1 MLVAGLLFAAVG
13 AFGKIAANEF
23 SSFELAAYRS
33 LIGVV
38 LIGGAIIGRASAQH
52 SVQNTALHHTI
63 FRQFASSQWRDH
75 LWRSSLGSVS
85 LFGYFYALTHLPLA
99 TAVTL
104 NYTSPLFLA
113 ILSTFLLR
121 AHFKPMLLFSICI
134 GFIGI
139 ALLLRPTFA
148 GASALAAI
156 IGLLSGFFAASAYIN
171 VRKLGDA
178 GEPEWRV
185 VFYFSL
191 ISCVLGFAIHRMFY
205 GAFSALTTANWFNLA
220 LMGLAATFAQLAMT
234 RAYHA
239 GNPLVVGSFA
249 YSTVVFS
256 AVIGVVFFQEVLPPI
271 SFVGIS
277 IIIAAGLLAKK
288 SETKKSPN

>member
-1 MLVAGLLFAAVG
+1 MTSSWMLVAGFLFAAVG
-13 AFGKIAANEF
+13 AFGKFAANEF

-38 LIGGAIIGRASAQH
+38 LIGGVIVGRALIQRTQRQAI
-52 SVQNTALHHTI
+52 V
-63 FRQFASSQWRDH
+63 RQFASSQWRDH
-75 LWRSSLGSVS
+75 AWRGALGSAS

-113 ILSTFLLR
+113 VLSTFLLR
-121 AHFKPMLLFSICI
+121 AHFKPMLLASICI
-134 GFIGI
+134 GFCGI
-139 ALLLRPTFA
+139 ALLLRPSFA
-148 GASALAAI
+148 GTSAVASI
-156 IGLLSGFFAASAYIN
+156 VGLLSGFFAASAYIN
-171 VRKLGDA
+171 VRKLGNA

-191 ISCVLGFAIHRMFY
+191 ISCVLGFAIHRLFY
-205 GAFSALTTANWFNLA
+205 GAFSALTMGNWFNLL
-220 LMGLAATFAQLAMT
+220 LMGLAATLAQLAMT

-256 AVIGVVFFQEVLPPI
+256 AIIGVVFFQEVLPPI
-271 SFVGIS
+271 SFIGIS

-288 SETKKSPN
+288 SEAKKLPT

>member
-1 MLVAGLLFAAVG
+1 MTSSWMLVAGFLFAAVG
-13 AFGKIAANEF
+13 AFGKIAASEF

-33 LIGVV
+33 LVGIV
-38 LIGGAIIGRASAQH
+38 LIGGVIIGRAIGRGH
-52 SVQNTALHHTI
+52 SIAH
-63 FRQFASSQWRDH
+63 QFASLQWRDH
-75 LWRSSLGSVS
+75 LWRGALGSAS

-113 ILSTFLLR
+113 VLSTFLLR
-121 AHFKPMLLFSICI
+121 AHFKPMLLASICI
-134 GFIGI
+134 GFCGI

-148 GASALAAI
+148 GTSAVASVV
-156 IGLLSGFFAASAYIN
+156 GLLSGLCAAAAYIN

-185 VFYFSL
+185 VFYFSV
-191 ISCVLGFAIHRMFY
+191 ISCVLGFAIHRIFY
-205 GAFSALTTANWFNLA
+205 GAFSGLTAGNWLNLA
-220 LMGLAATFAQLAMT
+220 FMGLAATLAQLAMT

-256 AVIGVVFFQEVLPPI
+256 AIIGVVFFHELLPPI
-271 SFVGIS
+271 SFIGIS

-288 SETKKSPN
+288 SEAKKVT

>member
-1 MLVAGLLFAAVG
+1 MTSSWMLVAGFLFAAVG
-13 AFGKIAANEF
+13 AFGKIAASDF

-33 LIGVV
+33 LVGVV
-38 LIGGAIIGRASAQH
+38 LIGSFVIAKASK
-52 SVQNTALHHTI
+52 QNKPLLKE
-63 FRQFASSQWRDH
+63 FSSSQWRDH
-75 LWRSSLGSVS
+75 AWRGSLGSVS

-113 ILSTFLLR
+113 VLSTFLLR
-121 AHFKPMLLFSICI
+121 AHFKPMLLFSICV
-134 GFIGI
+134 GFCGI
-139 ALLLRPTFA
+139 ALLLRPTFV
-148 GASALAAI
+148 GTSAIAAI
-156 IGLLSGFFAASAYIN
+156 VGLLSGFFAASAYIN

-191 ISCVLGFAIHRMFY
+191 ISCVLGFAIHGIFY
-205 GAFSALTTANWFNLA
+205 GAFHVITSTNWLNL
-220 LMGLAATFAQLAMT
+220 LYMGLAATLAQLAMT

-256 AVIGVVFFQEVLPPI
+256 AIIGVVFFNEILPVI
-271 SFVGIS
+271 SVVGIG
-277 IIIAAGLLAKK
+277 IIIAAGILAKK
-288 SETKKSPN
+288 SEAKKTS